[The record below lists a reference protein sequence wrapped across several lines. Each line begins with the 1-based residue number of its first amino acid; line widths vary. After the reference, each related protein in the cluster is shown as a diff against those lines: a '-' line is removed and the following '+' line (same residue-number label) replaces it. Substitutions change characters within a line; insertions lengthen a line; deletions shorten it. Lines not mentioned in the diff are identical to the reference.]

1 MSYEFKIQ
9 KEKGNGN
16 REMANVK
23 REKTI
28 ITSLFWF

>member
-9 KEKGNGN
+9 KEKGNGK
-16 REMANVK
+16 REKSNDK

-28 ITSLFWF
+28 ITSLFWL

>member
-9 KEKGNGN
+9 KEKGNGK
-16 REMANVK
+16 REKSNDK